1 MVVLET
7 RGLKAYYI
15 LRKGTVKAV
24 DNVDLIVNEKSIV
37 GIVGESGCG
46 KSTLAKTLALDI
58 VPPLKLIDGRIVI
71 DGIDVTEMPL
81 NQARKKIAGVKVSI
95 IPQSAMNA
103 LVPTVKIKNF
113 IVDVLSEKISIDSEK
128 IIELA
133 EKRLKEL
140 NLPVESLN
148 MYPFELSGGMRQRI
162 LIALATLLNPSLL
175 IADEPTSALDVST
188 QKIVLSTMHSIF
200 IKGLVKSILFISHDI
215 ATVRQI
221 ADRIVVMY
229 AGKIVEDGPT
239 EEIIH
244 NPLHPYSKALMFS
257 ILTPEIQIV
266 ERVKKALSLALAGE
280 PPSLINPPP
289 GCRFHPRCPFAMDIC
304 RREEPKLE
312 KLEQNRYAACWLYL
326 KR

>member
-1 MVVLET
+1 
-7 RGLKAYYI
+7 
-15 LRKGTVKAV
+15 
-24 DNVDLIVNEKSIV
+24 
-37 GIVGESGCG
+37 
-46 KSTLAKTLALDI
+46 
-58 VPPLKLIDGRIVI
+58 
-71 DGIDVTEMPL
+71 
-81 NQARKKIAGVKVSI
+81 
-95 IPQSAMNA
+95 
-103 LVPTVKIKNF
+103 
-113 IVDVLSEKISIDSEK
+113 
-128 IIELA
+128 
-133 EKRLKEL
+133 
-140 NLPVESLN
+140 LPVESLN

-266 ERVKKALSLALAGE
+266 ERVKKALTLALAGE

>member
-113 IVDVLSEKISIDSEK
+113 IVDVLSEKTDIDSEK